1 MANLEELVIQLSADT
16 KALQADM
23 KSAVQIMGKST
34 DQMAKAVEGFAK
46 DGAKSTSFFQNA
58 MATMTG
64 YISGQAVIGALNTLK
79 DALIGVVKDGIEG
92 AIEAQEAYVSFANAL
107 VRAGTDGN
115 NAAQNFRDF
124 ADEMQNLTGIT
135 AESTLSVG
143 KLLTSLTGLSGDEL
157 QNATKSIMDLSIVM
171 GIDMDTA
178 ARMFAKSVNGSGE
191 AFKKFGIEVE
201 DGSDKAER
209 TANTIDALNA
219 RFGGSAQ
226 AQAKTYAGALKIV
239 KQSFGE
245 VTEEVG
251 NAIVENKAILAVMQ
265 EVSKIFL
272 GMSGDL
278 GKNSDG
284 IKVFLGQAT
293 KAIFDFGV
301 AAIEVVEF
309 IKPVWDGLGHIFK
322 QVAASIAS
330 ALILSTQGF
339 TAYKEA
345 NKSLEAEL
353 AEDWN
358 NIGKASETLSAVK
371 KNFEALAV
379 VAGSATE
386 DMKRG
391 GDVTTEAINKT
402 ATSAAKL
409 PRVLTEAQSAM
420 QEWAMTQAGM
430 ADSAGEIYELEL
442 ASLQANFDAKLI
454 SEQEYLDQKEA
465 MLLQNIANESAMLD
479 SAAAQGLIK
488 GQELANARL
497 AIDMKA
503 NQEQIAM
510 YAQRMKS
517 QETMD
522 KEREANFKS
531 TLGTIAGLASSNSKT
546 LAAIGKAAAI
556 SQATIDGY
564 AAVQKALASAPPP
577 FNFALAAAVGAATA
591 GNIAKIVGTPLA
603 TGIDEVP
610 GSGFKDNFPAVLAPG
625 ERVVPRE
632 TNQDLTRFLEMQ
644 GGQKGAQI
652 NVNVTMNDIFTS
664 DPREMGMKI
673 IETINEAA
681 QANGIQILGS
691 TIR

>member
-1 MANLEELVIQLSADT
+1 MATLEELVIQLSADT

-23 KSAVQIMGKST
+23 KSAVQVMEKST
-34 DQMAKAVEGFAK
+34 DQMKKSVEEFAK
-46 DGAKSTSFFQNA
+46 DGAKSTSFFQSA
-58 MATMTG
+58 MATMAG
-64 YISGQAVIGALNTLK
+64 YVSGQAVIGALNSLK
-79 DALIGVVKDGIEG
+79 TALVDLVQDGIQG
-92 AIEAQEAYVSFANAL
+92 AVEAQEAYVSFANAL
-107 VRAGTDGN
+107 VRAGTDSDD
-115 NAAQNFRDF
+115 AAEKFKNF

-143 KLLTSLTGLSGDEL
+143 KLLTSLTGLSGSQLEE
-157 QNATKSIMDLSIVM
+157 ATKAIADLSVVM

-201 DGSDKAER
+201 DGADKAER
-209 TANTIDALNA
+209 TANTIDALNS

-265 EVSKIFL
+265 EVAKIFI

-330 ALILSTQGF
+330 ALILSTEGF
-339 TAYKEA
+339 TAYREA
-345 NKSLEAEL
+345 NKRLEAEL
-353 AEDWN
+353 AEDWD
-358 NIGKASETLSAVK
+358 NIGKASETLTAVK
-371 KNFEALAV
+371 KNFESLAIT
-379 VAGSATE
+379 AGAATE
-386 DMKRG
+386 EMKKG
-391 GDVTTEAINKT
+391 GDVTSEAINKT
-402 ATSAAKL
+402 VDTVSKL
-409 PRVLTEAQSAM
+409 PPELSKAQQAM
-420 QEWAMTQAGM
+420 RDWAMEQAGM
-430 ADSAGEIYELEL
+430 ADSIGDIYNIEL

-454 SEQEYLDQKEA
+454 TEQEYLTAKEA
-465 MLLQNIANESAMLD
+465 LVMQNIANENAMLD
-479 SAAAQGLIK
+479 AAAAQGLIR
-488 GQELANARL
+488 GQDLANAR
-497 AIDMKA
+497 
-503 NQEQIAM
+503 
-510 YAQRMKS
+510 YALEMKS
-517 QETMD
+517 SQAQLALHAARVKQEETLN

-531 TLGTIAGLASSNSKT
+531 TLGTIAGLASSSNKT

-577 FNFALAAAVGAATA
+577 FNYGLAAAVGAAA
-591 GNIAKIVGTPLA
+591 AANVSKIVGTPLA

-652 NVNVTMNDIFTS
+652 NVNVTMNDVFTS

>member
-1 MANLEELVIQLSADT
+1 
-16 KALQADM
+16 
-23 KSAVQIMGKST
+23 
-34 DQMAKAVEGFAK
+34 
-46 DGAKSTSFFQNA
+46 

-64 YISGQAVIGALNTLK
+64 FISGQAVMGALNSLK
-79 DALIGVVKDGIEG
+79 TALVDTVADGVNG
-92 AIEAQEAYVSFANAL
+92 AIEAQEAFVSFANAL

-115 NAAQNFRDF
+115 NAAKNFKDF

-143 KLLTSLTGLSGDEL
+143 KLLTSLTGLSGPQLEE
-157 QNATKSIMDLSIVM
+157 ATKAIADLSVVM
-171 GIDMDTA
+171 GVDMDTA
-178 ARMFAKSVNGSGE
+178 ARMFAKNVNGSGD

-201 DGSDKAER
+201 DGASKAER
-209 TANTIDALNA
+209 TANAIEALNA
-219 RFGGSAQ
+219 RFGGSAE

-245 VTEEVG
+245 VTEEIG

-265 EVSKIFL
+265 EVSKIFIGL
-272 GMSGDL
+272 SGDL
-278 GKNSDG
+278 GKNSSG
-284 IKVFLGQAT
+284 IKVFLGEAT
-293 KAIFDFGV
+293 KALFDFGV
-301 AAIEVVEF
+301 TAIEVVEF
-309 IKPVWDGLGHIFK
+309 IKPVWDGIGHIFK

-330 ALILSTQGF
+330 ALILASEGF
-339 TAYKEA
+339 TAYREA
-345 NKSLEAEL
+345 NKRLEAEL

-371 KNFEALAV
+371 KNFESLAV
-379 VAGSATE
+379 TAGAATE
-386 DMKRG
+386 EMKRG
-391 GDVTTEAINKT
+391 GDVTSEAINKT
-402 ATSAAKL
+402 VATVSKLPPELSAA
-409 PRVLTEAQSAM
+409 QQAM
-420 QEWAMTQAGM
+420 RDWAMEQAAM
-430 ADSAGEIYELEL
+430 ADSIGDIYNIEL
-442 ASLQANFDAKLI
+442 ASLQANLDAKLI
-454 SEQEYLDQKEA
+454 TEQQYLDAKEA
-465 MLLQNIANESAMLD
+465 LVMQNIANENAMLD
-479 SAAAQGLIK
+479 QAAAQGLIR
-488 GQELANARL
+488 GQDLANARY
-497 AIDMKA
+497 AMEMKA
-503 NQEQIAM
+503 SQ
-510 YAQRMKS
+510 AQLQLAAARVKS
-517 QETMD
+517 EETLN

-556 SQATIDGY
+556 TQATMDGY
-564 AAVQKALASAPPP
+564 VAVQKALASAPPP
-577 FNFALAAAVGAATA
+577 FNYALAAAVGAATA

-644 GGQKGAQI
+644 GQQKGAQI
-652 NVNVTMNDIFTS
+652 SVNVTMNDVFTS